1 MHSKAGYTLG
11 LKNAGAS
18 RQEKLTS
25 AKASLPTTP
34 GFREN
39 LVFLHFFM
47 SHSGY
52 VCV

>member
-18 RQEKLTS
+18 RQEKLS
-25 AKASLPTTP
+25 AAKTSLPTAP
-34 GFREN
+34 GFWKN
-39 LVFLHFFM
+39 LVLLNFFM
-47 SHSGY
+47 SHSGC